1 MPSAPPKQVVTA
13 TAPPPAI
20 SSNESVKSL
29 LSTTE
34 SSKSAGSSDTP
45 AAVGTAEHVEAVAIE
60 AAKTKAKP
68 AAKGAKKQKVEP
80 TTPLEKGRDLAE
92 KILKKVTRT
101 TTLETQL
108 SARPFAEKLLEEIK
122 GDLKKFRCCVRIIIL
137 NIQP

>member
-1 MPSAPPKQVVTA
+1 M
-13 TAPPPAI
+13 
-20 SSNESVKSL
+20 
-29 LSTTE
+29 
-34 SSKSAGSSDTP
+34 
-45 AAVGTAEHVEAVAIE
+45 EAVAIE